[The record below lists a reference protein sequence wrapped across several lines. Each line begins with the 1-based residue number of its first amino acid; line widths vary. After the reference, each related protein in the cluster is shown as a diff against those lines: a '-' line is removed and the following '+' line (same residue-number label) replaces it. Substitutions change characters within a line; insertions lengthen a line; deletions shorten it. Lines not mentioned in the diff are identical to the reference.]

1 MHSNLFNCL
10 VFNKIMSQI
19 LWNPSDE
26 RKNSALIT
34 DFINKL
40 PKDFES
46 YFDLHKWSIDN
57 LEDFWSEFWKFSG
70 IKYSKNY
77 DSVLSN
83 PVMPG
88 AKWFIGSELNY
99 AQNLLSGNPEQVAI
113 ISTGENRKDQSFTFQ
128 DLNTAVSQ
136 AQTGLENLG
145 VQKGSRV
152 AAFVPNCIE
161 SIILML
167 ATSASGAIWTSCSPD
182 FGSQGVIDRF
192 GQVEPSILIVSNGYS
207 YNGKIFPLDDKINGV
222 IDNITSIQNIIC
234 IDFVDISCNLNHK
247 SVISYKDLLAN
258 ESLTPDFV
266 QVPFDHPLYIMY
278 SSGTTGP
285 PKSIV
290 HGAGGTLIQHLK
302 EHQLQCDIQ
311 AGKDRLFWF
320 TTCGWMMWNWLVS
333 ALASGATIV
342 LYDGS
347 PSYPNLGHLWNMVE
361 RTKIT
366 HFGTSPKFLSA
377 CSNIDLIPKDISDLS
392 SLKSVLSTGSPLVS
406 EQYDWVY
413 DNVNSDIQLS
423 SISGGTDIIGCFL
436 AGSPILPVYRG
447 EIQCAQLGMDVQ
459 AWNESGEY
467 IIGESGELVCTKPF
481 PSMPLKF
488 WNDDNNQKYHAAYF
502 EDFSNV
508 WTHGDYVEITENGG
522 AIISGRSDT
531 TLNPGGV
538 RIGTA
543 EIYRSVENI
552 PEIRDAIV
560 IGRPNAGDVEVVLF
574 VKLSK
579 GNKLDIILKDQ
590 IKVLIRS
597 KNTPRHVPKYIFEV
611 KDIPYTISGKKV
623 EKAVL
628 STILGKK
635 IKNKDALANPSSL
648 EEYSNFK
655 F

>member
-1 MHSNLFNCL
+1 
-10 VFNKIMSQI
+10 MSKI

-40 PKDFES
+40 PLDFES
-46 YFDLHKWSIDN
+46 YFDLHKWSIEN

-70 IKYSKNY
+70 IKYSRDY
-77 DSVLSN
+77 DSVLTN

-88 AKWFIGSELNY
+88 AKWFLGSELNY
-99 AQNLLSGNPEQVAI
+99 AQNLLSGNPGQIAI
-113 ISTGENRKDQSFTFQ
+113 ISTGENREDQEYTFK
-128 DLNTAVSQ
+128 DLNIAVSK
-136 AQTGLENLG
+136 AQTGLEKLG
-145 VQKGSRV
+145 VKKGSRV
-152 AAFVPNCIE
+152 AAFVPNCVE

-167 ATSASGAIWTSCSPD
+167 ATAACGAIWTSCSPD

-192 GQVEPSILIVSNGYS
+192 GQVKPSILIVSNGYS
-207 YNGKIFPLDDKINGV
+207 YNGNIFPLDVKINGV
-222 IDNITSIQNIIC
+222 LDNIDSIQNIIC
-234 IDFVDISCNLNHK
+234 IDFVDVSCNLNHE
-247 SVISYKDLLAN
+247 SVISYNDLLSN
-258 ESLTPDFV
+258 NSLIPNFV
-266 QVPFDHPLYIMY
+266 QVPFDHPLYVMY

-347 PSYPNLGHLWNMVE
+347 PSYPTLGHLWDVAD
-361 RTKIT
+361 RTKVT

-377 CSNIDLIPKDISDLS
+377 CSNIGLIPKDISDLS
-392 SLKSVLSTGSPLVS
+392 NLKAVLSTGSPLVS

-413 DNVNSDIQLS
+413 DNINSDIQLS

-436 AGSPILPVYRG
+436 AGSPILPVHRG
-447 EIQCAQLGMDVQ
+447 EIQCAPLGMDVQ
-459 AWNESGEY
+459 SWNEAGESL
-467 IIGESGELVCTKPF
+467 IGESGELVCVKPF
-481 PSMPLKF
+481 PSMPIKF
-488 WNDDNNQKYHAAYF
+488 WNDDDNQKYRSAYF
-502 EDFSNV
+502 EKFDNV
-508 WTHGDYVEITENGG
+508 WTHGDYVEITESGG

-543 EIYRSVENI
+543 EIYRSVENMH
-552 PEIRDAIV
+552 EINDAIV
-560 IGRPNAGDVEVVLF
+560 VGRPNNNDVELVLCIKLNEGIRLDT
-574 VKLSK
+574 KLSD
-579 GNKLDIILKDQ
+579 L
-590 IKVLIRS
+590 IKALIRS

-611 KDIPYTISGKKV
+611 AEIPYTISGKKV

-628 STILGKK
+628 SAILGKK
-635 IKNKDALANPSSL
+635 ILNKDALANPESL
-648 EEYSNFK
+648 KEYSHLPF
-655 F
+655 

>member
-1 MHSNLFNCL
+1 
-10 VFNKIMSQI
+10 MSKI

-40 PKDFES
+40 PLDFES
-46 YFDLHKWSIDN
+46 YFDLHKWSIEN

-70 IKYSKNY
+70 IEYSRDY
-77 DSVLSN
+77 DSVLTN

-88 AKWFIGSELNY
+88 AKWFLGSELNY
-99 AQNLLSGNPEQVAI
+99 AQNLLSGNPDQIAI
-113 ISTGENRKDQSFTFQ
+113 ISTGENREDQEYTFK
-128 DLNTAVSQ
+128 DLNIAVSK
-136 AQTGLENLG
+136 AQTGLEKLG
-145 VQKGSRV
+145 VKKGSRV
-152 AAFVPNCIE
+152 AAFVPNCVE

-167 ATSASGAIWTSCSPD
+167 ATTACGAIWTSCSPD

-192 GQVEPSILIVSNGYS
+192 GQVKPSILIVSNGYS
-207 YNGKIFPLDDKINGV
+207 YNGNIFPLDVKINGV
-222 IDNITSIQNIIC
+222 LDNIDSIQNIIC
-234 IDFVDISCNLNHK
+234 IDFVDVSCNLNHE
-247 SVISYKDLLAN
+247 SVISYNDLLSN
-258 ESLTPDFV
+258 NSLIPNFV
-266 QVPFDHPLYIMY
+266 QVPFDHPLYVMY

-290 HGAGGTLIQHLK
+290 HGVGGTLIQHLK

-311 AGKDRLFWF
+311 SGKDRLFWF

-347 PSYPNLGHLWNMVE
+347 PSYPTLGHLWDVAE
-361 RTKIT
+361 RTKVT

-377 CSNIDLIPKDISDLS
+377 CSNIGLIPKDISDLS
-392 SLKSVLSTGSPLVS
+392 NLKAVLSTGSPLVS

-413 DNVNSDIQLS
+413 DNINSDIQLS

-436 AGSPILPVYRG
+436 AGSPILPVHRG

-459 AWNESGEY
+459 SWNEVGESL
-467 IIGESGELVCTKPF
+467 IGESGELVCVKPF
-481 PSMPLKF
+481 PSMPIKF
-488 WNDDNNQKYHAAYF
+488 WNDDDNQKYRSAYF
-502 EDFSNV
+502 EKFDNV
-508 WTHGDYVEITENGG
+508 WTHGDYVEITESGG

-543 EIYRSVENI
+543 EIYRSVENMH
-552 PEIRDAIV
+552 EINDAIV
-560 IGRPNAGDVEVVLF
+560 VGRPNNNDVELVLC
-574 VKLSK
+574 VKLNE
-579 GNKLDIILKDQ
+579 GIRLDTKLSDQ
-590 IKVLIRS
+590 IKALIRS

-611 KDIPYTISGKKV
+611 TEIPYTISGKKV

-628 STILGKK
+628 SAILGKE
-635 IKNKDALANPSSL
+635 ILNKDALANPESL
-648 EEYSNFK
+648 KEYYYLPF
-655 F
+655 

>member
-1 MHSNLFNCL
+1 M
-10 VFNKIMSQI
+10 
-19 LWNPSDE
+19 WNPSEE

-34 DFINKL
+34 DFINQL
-40 PKDFES
+40 PLNFDS

-57 LEDFWSEFWKFSG
+57 LEEFWSEFWKFSG
-70 IKYSKNY
+70 IKYSKTY
-77 DSVLSN
+77 DSILDN

-88 AKWFIGSELNY
+88 AKWFVGSELNY
-99 AQNLLSGNPEQVAI
+99 AQNLLSGSPNQLAI
-113 ISTGENRKDQSFTFQ
+113 ISTGENRSDQKYTFK
-128 DLNTAVSQ
+128 DLNTAVSKAQ
-136 AQTGLENLG
+136 AGLESLG
-145 VQKGSRV
+145 VKKGSRV
-152 AAFVPNCIE
+152 AAFVPNCVE

-167 ATSASGAIWTSCSPD
+167 ATTSCGAIWTSCSPD

-192 GQVEPSILIVSNGYS
+192 SQVEPAILIVSNGYS
-207 YNGKIFPLDDKINGV
+207 YNGKIFPLDKKINGV
-222 IDNITSIQNIIC
+222 IESIDSIQNIVC
-234 IDFVDISCNLNHK
+234 IDFVEVSCNLNHS
-247 SVISYKDLLAN
+247 SVISYDNLLLN
-258 ESLTPDFV
+258 DSYTPNFV

-290 HGAGGTLIQHLK
+290 HGTGGTLIQHLK

-347 PSYPNLGHLWNMVE
+347 PSYPNLGSLWDIAE
-361 RTKIT
+361 RTKVT

-377 CSNIDLIPKDISDLS
+377 CNNAGLVPRDVSDLS

-413 DNVNSDIQLS
+413 DNIKSNVLLS
-423 SISGGTDIIGCFL
+423 SISGGTDILGCFL
-436 AGSPILPVYRG
+436 AGSPILPVHRG

-459 AWNESGEY
+459 SWNEAGES
-467 IIGESGELVCTKPF
+467 IIGESGELVCVKPF
-481 PSMPLKF
+481 PSMPIHF
-488 WNDDNNQKYHAAYF
+488 WNDHSNQKYVSAYF
-502 EDFSNV
+502 EKFRNV
-508 WTHGDYVEITENGG
+508 WTHGDYVEMTENGG

-552 PEIRDAIV
+552 SEISDAIIV
-560 IGRPNAGDVEVVLF
+560 GKPNNDDVELVLC
-574 VKLSK
+574 VKLNEGSAFDE
-579 GNKLDIILKDQ
+579 NLIDQ
-590 IKVLIRS
+590 IKALIRM
-597 KNTPRHVPKYIFEV
+597 KNTPRHVPKYVFEV
-611 KDIPYTISGKKV
+611 ADIPYTISGKKV

-628 STILGKK
+628 SAIIGEK
-635 IKNKDALANPSSL
+635 IKNKDALANPESL
-648 EEYSNFK
+648 KEYSNLPF
-655 F
+655 

>member
-1 MHSNLFNCL
+1 M
-10 VFNKIMSQI
+10 

-34 DFINKL
+34 DFMNKL
-40 PKDFES
+40 PIDFES
-46 YFDLHKWSIDN
+46 YFDLHKWSVAN
-57 LEDFWSEFWKFSG
+57 LETFWSEFWEYSG
-70 IKYSKNY
+70 IIYSKKY

-88 AKWFIGSELNY
+88 AKWFLGSELNY
-99 AQNLLSGNPEQVAI
+99 AQNLLSGNPDQVAI
-113 ISTGENRKDQSFTFQ
+113 ISTGENRQDQNFTFK
-128 DLNTAVSQ
+128 DLNVAVSK

-152 AAFVPNCIE
+152 AAFVPNCVE
-161 SIILML
+161 SIVLML
-167 ATSASGAIWTSCSPD
+167 ATSACGAIWTSCSPD
-182 FGSQGVIDRF
+182 FGSQGAIDRF

-207 YNGKIFPLDDKINGV
+207 YNGKIFSLDEKINGV
-222 IDNITSIQNIIC
+222 ISNIDSIQNIIC
-234 IDFVDISCNLNHK
+234 IDFVDVNCTLNHE
-247 SVISYKDLLAN
+247 SVISYNELLSN
-258 ESLTPDFV
+258 NSLTPNFV

-290 HGAGGTLIQHLK
+290 HGVGGTLIQHLK

-347 PSYPNLGHLWNMVE
+347 PSYPNLGHLWDMAE

-377 CSNIDLIPKDISDLS
+377 CSNIGLVPKDISDLS
-392 SLKSVLSTGSPLVS
+392 NLKSVLSTGAPLVP

-413 DNVNSDIQLS
+413 DNIKSDIQLS

-447 EIQCAQLGMDVQ
+447 EIQCVQLGMDVQ
-459 AWNESGEY
+459 SWNDAGES
-467 IIGESGELVCTKPF
+467 IIGESGELVCVKPF
-481 PSMPLKF
+481 PSMPVKF
-488 WNDDNNQKYHAAYF
+488 WNDNNDQKYRSAYF
-502 EDFSNV
+502 EDFDNV
-508 WTHGDYVEITENGG
+508 WTHGDYVKITESGG

-552 PEIRDAIV
+552 PEISDAIV
-560 IGRPNAGDVEVVLF
+560 VGRPNADDIEIVLF
-574 VKLSK
+574 IKLNEGIRLDSKLS
-579 GNKLDIILKDQ
+579 DQ
-590 IKVLIRS
+590 IKTLIRL
-597 KNTPRHVPKYIFEV
+597 KNTPRHIPKYIFEV
-611 KDIPYTISGKKV
+611 IDIPYTISGKKV
-623 EKAVL
+623 EKAIL
-628 STILGKK
+628 STILGEK
-635 IKNKDALANPSSL
+635 IKNKDALANPESL
-648 EEYSNFK
+648 KEYSNLQF
-655 F
+655 

>member
-1 MHSNLFNCL
+1 M
-10 VFNKIMSQI
+10 

-34 DFINKL
+34 DFMNKL
-40 PKDFES
+40 PIDFES
-46 YFDLHKWSIDN
+46 YFDLHKWSVAN
-57 LEDFWSEFWKFSG
+57 LEIFWSEFWEYSG
-70 IKYSKNY
+70 IIYSKKY

-88 AKWFIGSELNY
+88 AKWFLGSELNY
-99 AQNLLSGNPEQVAI
+99 AQNLLSGNPYQVAI
-113 ISTGENRKDQSFTFQ
+113 ISTGENRQDQNFTFK
-128 DLNTAVSQ
+128 DLNVAVSK
-136 AQTGLENLG
+136 AQTGLESLG

-152 AAFVPNCIE
+152 AAFVPNCVE
-161 SIILML
+161 SIVLML
-167 ATSASGAIWTSCSPD
+167 ATSACGAIWTSCSPD
-182 FGSQGVIDRF
+182 FGSQGAIDRF

-207 YNGKIFPLDDKINGV
+207 YNGKIFPLDEKINGV
-222 IDNITSIQNIIC
+222 ISNIDSIQNIIC
-234 IDFVDISCNLNHK
+234 IDFVDVNCTLNHE
-247 SVISYKDLLAN
+247 SVISYNELLSN
-258 ESLTPDFV
+258 NSLTPNFV

-290 HGAGGTLIQHLK
+290 HGVGGTLIQHLK

-347 PSYPNLGHLWNMVE
+347 PSYPTLGHLWDMAE

-377 CSNIDLIPKDISDLS
+377 CSNIGLVPKDISDLS
-392 SLKSVLSTGSPLVS
+392 NLKSVLSTGAPLVP

-413 DNVNSDIQLS
+413 DNIKSDIQLS

-447 EIQCAQLGMDVQ
+447 EIQCVQLGMDVQ
-459 AWNESGEY
+459 SWNDAGES
-467 IIGESGELVCTKPF
+467 IIGESGELVCVKPF
-481 PSMPLKF
+481 PSMPVKF
-488 WNDDNNQKYHAAYF
+488 WNDNNDKKYRSAYF
-502 EDFSNV
+502 EDFDNV
-508 WTHGDYVEITENGG
+508 WTHGDYVKITESGG

-543 EIYRSVENI
+543 EIYRSVENM
-552 PEIRDAIV
+552 PEISDAIV
-560 IGRPNAGDVEVVLF
+560 VGRPNADDVEIVLF
-574 VKLSK
+574 IKLNEGIRLDSKLS
-579 GNKLDIILKDQ
+579 DQ
-590 IKVLIRS
+590 IKTLIRL
-597 KNTPRHVPKYIFEV
+597 KNTPRHIPKYIFEV
-611 KDIPYTISGKKV
+611 IDIPYTISGKKV
-623 EKAVL
+623 EKAIL
-628 STILGKK
+628 STILGEK
-635 IKNKDALANPSSL
+635 IKNKDALANPESL
-648 EEYSNFK
+648 KEYSNLQF
-655 F
+655 

>member
-1 MHSNLFNCL
+1 M
-10 VFNKIMSQI
+10 

-34 DFINKL
+34 DFMNKL
-40 PKDFES
+40 PIDFES
-46 YFDLHKWSIDN
+46 YFDLHKWSVAN
-57 LEDFWSEFWKFSG
+57 LETFWSEFWEYSG
-70 IKYSKNY
+70 IIYSKKY

-88 AKWFIGSELNY
+88 AKWFLGSELNY
-99 AQNLLSGNPEQVAI
+99 AQNLLSGNPDQVAI
-113 ISTGENRKDQSFTFQ
+113 ISTGENRQDQNFTFK
-128 DLNTAVSQ
+128 DLNVAVSK

-152 AAFVPNCIE
+152 AAFVPNCVE
-161 SIILML
+161 SIVLML
-167 ATSASGAIWTSCSPD
+167 ATSACGAIWTSCSPD
-182 FGSQGVIDRF
+182 FGSQGAIDRF

-207 YNGKIFPLDDKINGV
+207 YNGKIFSLDEKINGV
-222 IDNITSIQNIIC
+222 ISNIDSIQNIIC
-234 IDFVDISCNLNHK
+234 IDFVDVNCTLNHE
-247 SVISYKDLLAN
+247 SVISYNELLSN
-258 ESLTPDFV
+258 NSLTPNFV

-290 HGAGGTLIQHLK
+290 HGVGGTLIQHLK

-347 PSYPNLGHLWNMVE
+347 PSYPTLGYLWDMAE

-377 CSNIDLIPKDISDLS
+377 CSNIGLVPKDISNLS
-392 SLKSVLSTGSPLVS
+392 NLKSVLSTGAPLVP

-413 DNVNSDIQLS
+413 DNIKSDIQLS

-447 EIQCAQLGMDVQ
+447 EIQCVQLGMDVQ
-459 AWNESGEY
+459 SWNDAGES
-467 IIGESGELVCTKPF
+467 IIGESGELVCVKPF
-481 PSMPLKF
+481 PSMPVKF
-488 WNDDNNQKYHAAYF
+488 WNDNNDKKYRSAYF
-502 EDFSNV
+502 EDFDNV
-508 WTHGDYVEITENGG
+508 WTHGDYVKITESGG

-543 EIYRSVENI
+543 EIYRSVENM
-552 PEIRDAIV
+552 PEISDAIV
-560 IGRPNAGDVEVVLF
+560 VGRPNADDVEIVLF
-574 VKLSK
+574 IKLNKGFRLDSKLS
-579 GNKLDIILKDQ
+579 NQ
-590 IKVLIRS
+590 IKTLIRL
-597 KNTPRHVPKYIFEV
+597 KNTPRHIPKYIFEV
-611 KDIPYTISGKKV
+611 IDIPYTISGKKV
-623 EKAVL
+623 EKAIL
-628 STILGKK
+628 STILGEK
-635 IKNKDALANPSSL
+635 IKNKDALANPESL
-648 EEYSNFK
+648 KEYSNLQF
-655 F
+655 

>member
-1 MHSNLFNCL
+1 
-10 VFNKIMSQI
+10 MSKI

-40 PKDFES
+40 PLDFES
-46 YFDLHKWSIDN
+46 YFDLHKWSIEN

-70 IKYSKNY
+70 IEYSRDY
-77 DSVLSN
+77 DSVLTN

-88 AKWFIGSELNY
+88 AKWFLGSELNY
-99 AQNLLSGNPEQVAI
+99 AQNLLSGNPDQIAI
-113 ISTGENRKDQSFTFQ
+113 ISTGENREDQEYTFK
-128 DLNTAVSQ
+128 DLNIAVSK

-145 VQKGSRV
+145 VKKDSRV
-152 AAFVPNCIE
+152 AAFVPNCVE

-167 ATSASGAIWTSCSPD
+167 ATTACGAIWTSCSPD

-192 GQVEPSILIVSNGYS
+192 GQVKPSILIVSNGYS
-207 YNGKIFPLDDKINGV
+207 YNGNIFPLDVKINGV
-222 IDNITSIQNIIC
+222 LDNIDSIQNIIC
-234 IDFVDISCNLNHK
+234 IDFVDVSCNLNHE
-247 SVISYKDLLAN
+247 SVISYNDLLSN
-258 ESLTPDFV
+258 NSLIPNFV
-266 QVPFDHPLYIMY
+266 QVPFDHPLYVMY

-290 HGAGGTLIQHLK
+290 HGVGGTLIQHLK

-347 PSYPNLGHLWNMVE
+347 PSYPTLGHLWDVAE
-361 RTKIT
+361 RTKVT

-377 CSNIDLIPKDISDLS
+377 SSNIGLIPKDISDLS
-392 SLKSVLSTGSPLVS
+392 NLKAVLSTGSPLVS

-413 DNVNSDIQLS
+413 DNINSDIQLS

-436 AGSPILPVYRG
+436 AGSPILPVHRG

-459 AWNESGEY
+459 SWNEVGESL
-467 IIGESGELVCTKPF
+467 IGESGELVCVKPF
-481 PSMPLKF
+481 PSMPIKF
-488 WNDDNNQKYHAAYF
+488 WNDDDNQKYRSAYF
-502 EDFSNV
+502 EKFDNV
-508 WTHGDYVEITENGG
+508 WTHGDYVEITESGG

-543 EIYRSVENI
+543 EIYRSVENMH
-552 PEIRDAIV
+552 EINDAIV
-560 IGRPNAGDVEVVLF
+560 VGRPNNNDVELVLC
-574 VKLSK
+574 VKLNE
-579 GNKLDIILKDQ
+579 GIRLDTKLSDQ
-590 IKVLIRS
+590 IKALIRS

-611 KDIPYTISGKKV
+611 TEIPYTISGKKV

-628 STILGKK
+628 SAILGKE
-635 IKNKDALANPSSL
+635 ILNKDALANPESL
-648 EEYSNFK
+648 KEYYYLPF
-655 F
+655 

>member
-1 MHSNLFNCL
+1 M
-10 VFNKIMSQI
+10 
-19 LWNPSDE
+19 LWKPSDE
-26 RKNSALIT
+26 RKDSALIT
-34 DFINKL
+34 DFMNRL
-40 PKDFES
+40 PIDFKS
-46 YFDLHKWSIDN
+46 YFDLHRWSIDN
-57 LEDFWSEFWKFSG
+57 LEDFWSEFWEFSG
-70 IKYSKNY
+70 IQYSKKY

-83 PVMPG
+83 SGMPG
-88 AKWFIGSELNY
+88 AKWFVGSELNY
-99 AQNLLSGNPEQVAI
+99 AQNLLSGKSDQIAI
-113 ISTGENRKDQSFTFQ
+113 ISTGENRKDQEFTFK
-128 DLNTAVSQ
+128 DLNVAVSK
-136 AQTGLENLG
+136 AQTGLELLG
-145 VQKGSRV
+145 IKKGSRV

-167 ATSASGAIWTSCSPD
+167 ATSACGAIWTSCSPD

-207 YNGKIFPLDDKINGV
+207 YNGKIFPLDEKINGV
-222 IDNITSIQNIIC
+222 IDNIDSIQNIIC
-234 IDFVDISCNLNHK
+234 IDFVDVNCSLNHE
-247 SVISYKDLLAN
+247 SIISYNDLLSN
-258 ESLTPDFV
+258 NSLIPNFV

-290 HGAGGTLIQHLK
+290 HGVGGTLIQHLK

-311 AGKDRLFWF
+311 SGKDRLFWF

-333 ALASGATIV
+333 GLASGATIV

-347 PSYPNLGHLWNMVE
+347 PSYPNLGHLWKIAE
-361 RTKIT
+361 RTRIT

-377 CSNIDLIPKDISDLS
+377 CSNDGLIPKNISDLS
-392 SLKSVLSTGSPLVS
+392 ALKSLLSTGAPLVS

-413 DNVNSDIQLS
+413 DNINSDIQLS

-447 EIQCAQLGMDVQ
+447 EIQCIQLGMDVQ
-459 AWNESGEY
+459 AWNEVGES
-467 IIGESGELVCTKPF
+467 IIGKSGELVCVKPF
-481 PSMPLKF
+481 PSMPIKF
-488 WNDDNNQKYHAAYF
+488 WNDNDNSKYYSAYF
-502 EDFSNV
+502 NEFENV
-508 WTHGDYVEITENGG
+508 WTHGDYVKITENGG

-552 PEIRDAIV
+552 SEIKDAIV
-560 IGRPNAGDVEVVLF
+560 VGRPNAGDIEVVLC
-574 VKLSK
+574 VKLNEGIQLDSK
-579 GNKLDIILKDQ
+579 LINH
-590 IKVLIRS
+590 IKSLIRL

-623 EKAVL
+623 EKAAL

-635 IKNKDALANPSSL
+635 IKNKDALANPESL
-648 EEYSNFK
+648 QQYSNFQ

>member
-1 MHSNLFNCL
+1 M
-10 VFNKIMSQI
+10 

-34 DFINKL
+34 DFMNKL
-40 PKDFES
+40 PIDFES
-46 YFDLHKWSIDN
+46 YFDLHKWSVAN
-57 LEDFWSEFWKFSG
+57 LETFWSEFWEYSG
-70 IKYSKNY
+70 IIYSKKY
-77 DSVLSN
+77 ESVLSN

-88 AKWFIGSELNY
+88 AKWFLGSELNY
-99 AQNLLSGNPEQVAI
+99 AQNLLSGNPDQVAI
-113 ISTGENRKDQSFTFQ
+113 ISTGENRQDQNFTFK
-128 DLNTAVSQ
+128 DLNVAVSK
-136 AQTGLENLG
+136 AQTGLESLG

-152 AAFVPNCIE
+152 AAFVPNCVE
-161 SIILML
+161 SIVLML
-167 ATSASGAIWTSCSPD
+167 ATSACGAIWTSCSPD
-182 FGSQGVIDRF
+182 FGSQGAIDRF

-207 YNGKIFPLDDKINGV
+207 YNGKIFPLDEKINGV
-222 IDNITSIQNIIC
+222 ISNIDSIQNIIC
-234 IDFVDISCNLNHK
+234 IDFVDVNCTLNHE
-247 SVISYKDLLAN
+247 SVISYNELLSN
-258 ESLTPDFV
+258 NSLTPNFV

-290 HGAGGTLIQHLK
+290 HGVGGTLIQHLK

-333 ALASGATIV
+333 ALASGATII

-347 PSYPNLGHLWNMVE
+347 PSYPTLGHLWDMAE

-377 CSNIDLIPKDISDLS
+377 CSNIGLVPKDISDLS
-392 SLKSVLSTGSPLVS
+392 NLKSVLSTGAPLVP

-413 DNVNSDIQLS
+413 DNIKSDIQLS

-447 EIQCAQLGMDVQ
+447 EIQCVQLGMDVQ
-459 AWNESGEY
+459 SWNDAGES
-467 IIGESGELVCTKPF
+467 IIGESGELVCVKPF
-481 PSMPLKF
+481 PSMPVKF
-488 WNDDNNQKYHAAYF
+488 WNDNNDKKYHSAYF
-502 EDFSNV
+502 EDFDNV
-508 WTHGDYVEITENGG
+508 WTHGDYVKITESGG

-552 PEIRDAIV
+552 PEISDAIV
-560 IGRPNAGDVEVVLF
+560 VGRPNADDVEIVLF
-574 VKLSK
+574 IKLNEGIRLDSKLS
-579 GNKLDIILKDQ
+579 DQ
-590 IKVLIRS
+590 IKTLIRL

-611 KDIPYTISGKKV
+611 RDIPYTISGKKV
-623 EKAVL
+623 EKAIL
-628 STILGKK
+628 SSILGEK
-635 IKNKDALANPSSL
+635 IKNKDALANPESL
-648 EEYSNFK
+648 KEYSNLQF
-655 F
+655 

>member
-1 MHSNLFNCL
+1 M
-10 VFNKIMSQI
+10 
-19 LWNPSDE
+19 LWKPSDE
-26 RKNSALIT
+26 RKDSALIT
-34 DFINKL
+34 DFMNRL
-40 PKDFES
+40 PIDFES
-46 YFDLHKWSIDN
+46 YFDLHRWSIDN
-57 LEDFWSEFWKFSG
+57 LEDFWSEFWEFSG
-70 IKYSKNY
+70 IQYSKKY

-83 PVMPG
+83 SGMPG
-88 AKWFIGSELNY
+88 AKWFVGSELNY
-99 AQNLLSGNPEQVAI
+99 AQNLLSGKSDQIAI
-113 ISTGENRKDQSFTFQ
+113 ISTGENRKDQEFTFK
-128 DLNTAVSQ
+128 DLNVAVSK
-136 AQTGLENLG
+136 AQTGLELLG
-145 VQKGSRV
+145 VKKGSRV

-167 ATSASGAIWTSCSPD
+167 ATSACGAIWTSCSPD

-207 YNGKIFPLDDKINGV
+207 YNGKIFPLDEKINGV
-222 IDNITSIQNIIC
+222 IDTIDSIQNIIC
-234 IDFVDISCNLNHK
+234 IDFVDVNCSLNHE
-247 SVISYKDLLAN
+247 SIISYNDLLSN
-258 ESLTPDFV
+258 NSLIPNFV

-290 HGAGGTLIQHLK
+290 HGVGGTLIQHLK

-311 AGKDRLFWF
+311 SGKDRLFWF

-333 ALASGATIV
+333 GLASGATIV

-347 PSYPNLGHLWNMVE
+347 PSYPSLGHLWKIAE
-361 RTKIT
+361 RTRIT

-377 CSNIDLIPKDISDLS
+377 CSNAGLIPKDISDLS
-392 SLKSVLSTGSPLVS
+392 ALKSVLSTGAPLVS

-413 DNVNSDIQLS
+413 DNINSDIQLS

-447 EIQCAQLGMDVQ
+447 EIQCIQLGMDVQ
-459 AWNESGEY
+459 AWNEVGES
-467 IIGESGELVCTKPF
+467 IIGKSGELVCVKPF
-481 PSMPLKF
+481 PSMPIKF
-488 WNDDNNQKYHAAYF
+488 WNDNDNSKYYSAYF
-502 EDFSNV
+502 NEFENV
-508 WTHGDYVEITENGG
+508 WTHGDYVKITENGG

-552 PEIRDAIV
+552 SEIKDAIV
-560 IGRPNAGDVEVVLF
+560 VGRPNAGDIDVVLC
-574 VKLSK
+574 VKLNEGIQLDSK
-579 GNKLDIILKDQ
+579 LINH
-590 IKVLIRS
+590 IKSLIRL
-597 KNTPRHVPKYIFEV
+597 KNTPRHVPKYVFEV

-623 EKAVL
+623 EKAAL

-635 IKNKDALANPSSL
+635 IKNKDALANPESL
-648 EEYSNFK
+648 QQYSNFQ